1 MIPISAR
8 EYVEYTDTDGIVFR
22 FVPKSGEIEQEMFDI
37 YKNADKA
44 DEQYAKINV
53 FIDKIL
59 LAPKYDKAPSKVFN
73 TQEKYMLLEL
83 WHKANKITVE
93 EKKS

>member
-8 EYVEYTDTDGIVFR
+8 EYVEYTDTDGIVFK
-22 FVPKSGEIEQEMFDI
+22 FKPKSGLLEQEMFDI
-37 YKNADKA
+37 YKKDSEADA
-44 DEQYAKINV
+44 QYVRINT

-59 LAPKYDKAPSKVFN
+59 IAPKYDGKPSDVFN
-73 TQEKYMLLEL
+73 TQEKFMLLEL

>member
-1 MIPISAR
+1 MIPIAAR
-8 EYVEYTDTDGIVFR
+8 EYVEYTDTDGVVMR
-22 FVPKSGEIEQEMFDI
+22 FLPKSGEIEQEMFDL
-37 YKNADKA
+37 YKDGT
-44 DEQYAKINV
+44 DDDRYSKINAFV
-53 FIDKIL
+53 DKIL

-73 TQEKYMLLEL
+73 TQEKFMLLEL